1 MTKNKTR
8 NNMICDLKY
17 IFLSFSCF
25 LVTSLGAQDSIQK
38 LGFSDYMTIV
48 KNNHP
53 LAKQANLKKE
63 FAAAELMRSRGGFDP
78 MAYGDVNQKYF
89 SDEQYYS
96 LIDAGL
102 KVPTWFG
109 IELYSGF
116 EQGEGN
122 YINPQR
128 STPNNGLVYGGVSV
142 SVGRGLFIDERRAE
156 LKKAKIYTDFTKE
169 ERRILINELMLQASK
184 VYWQWYASAQK
195 VEVFDQAVTLAEIR
209 FEGMKSSASVG
220 ESPSIDTLEALIQLQ
235 NRQILYQEAIL
246 DYNNAKEALNVYLW
260 DENEVPLEIS
270 ERIQPPSNEELL
282 SKINII
288 EQTDY
293 LDSLILNH
301 PQLVKGKLYIDQLEV
316 ERRLKAEQLKPQV
329 DLKYNAINEPLK
341 GNIMDGYSINNY
353 RWGLTFSMPLFLRES
368 RGELK
373 RTKLIIQDQKL
384 GLDNLQAK
392 IKYGVNTSINTWR
405 TSQSQLEV
413 YNQTVNNVE
422 RLVEGEQQK
431 FDTGESSLFLVNQR
445 EMRFINAQ
453 IGFIE
458 MMAKNQHAFME
469 VQYSLGLLD

>member
-1 MTKNKTR
+1 
-8 NNMICDLKY
+8 
-17 IFLSFSCF
+17 
-25 LVTSLGAQDSIQK
+25 
-38 LGFSDYMTIV
+38 
-48 KNNHP
+48 
-53 LAKQANLKKE
+53 
-63 FAAAELMRSRGGFDP
+63 
-78 MAYGDVNQKYF
+78 
-89 SDEQYYS
+89 
-96 LIDAGL
+96 DAGL

-301 PQLVKGKLYIDQLEV
+301 PQLVKGKLYID
-316 ERRLKAEQLKPQV
+316 
-329 DLKYNAINEPLK
+329 
-341 GNIMDGYSINNY
+341 
-353 RWGLTFSMPLFLRES
+353 
-368 RGELK
+368 
-373 RTKLIIQDQKL
+373 
-384 GLDNLQAK
+384 
-392 IKYGVNTSINTWR
+392 
-405 TSQSQLEV
+405 
-413 YNQTVNNVE
+413 
-422 RLVEGEQQK
+422 
-431 FDTGESSLFLVNQR
+431 
-445 EMRFINAQ
+445 
-453 IGFIE
+453 
-458 MMAKNQHAFME
+458 
-469 VQYSLGLLD
+469 

>member
-1 MTKNKTR
+1 MTR
-8 NNMICDLKY
+8 YLKY
-17 IFLSFSCF
+17 IILSLFSFLTIS
-25 LVTSLGAQDSIQK
+25 VVAQDSIQK

-53 LAKQANLKKE
+53 LAKKAELKNE
-63 FAAAELMRSRGGFDP
+63 FAEAELMRSRGGFDP
-78 MAYGDVNQKYF
+78 KAYGDVNQKYF
-89 SDEQYYS
+89 SDEQYYG

-109 IELYSGF
+109 IELYTGF

-142 SVGRGLFIDERRAE
+142 SVGRGLFIDKRRAE
-156 LKKAKIYTDFTKE
+156 LKKAKIYTDFTEE

-184 VYWQWYASAQK
+184 AYWQWYAAAQK
-195 VEVFDQAVTLAEIR
+195 VNVYEEGVSLAEIR
-209 FEGMKSSASVG
+209 FEGIKQSAFVG

-235 NRQILYQEAIL
+235 NRQILYQEAVL
-246 DYNNAKEALNVYLW
+246 DYDNAKEALNVYLW
-260 DENEVPLEIS
+260 DENTVPLEIS
-270 ERIQPPSNEELL
+270 ERIEPPSNDELL
-282 SKINII
+282 SKINMIQ
-288 EQTDY
+288 QTDF

-301 PQLVKGKLYIDQLEV
+301 PQLIKNKLYIDQLEV

-329 DLKYNAINEPLK
+329 DLKYNAINEPIN

-384 GLDNLQAK
+384 GVENLQAK

-405 TSQSQLEV
+405 TSQSQIGIYE
-413 YNQTVNNVE
+413 QTVNNVE
-422 RLVEGEQQK
+422 RLVEGEIQK

-458 MMAKNQHAFME
+458 MIAKNQHAYIE

>member
-1 MTKNKTR
+1 
-8 NNMICDLKY
+8 MIFDLKY
-17 IFLSFSCF
+17 IILSFFSF
-25 LVTSLGAQDSIQK
+25 LTISVVAQDSIQK

-53 LAKQANLKKE
+53 LAKQADLKND
-63 FAAAELMRSRGGFDP
+63 FAEAELLRSKGGFDP

-89 SDEQYYS
+89 SDQQYYS

-109 IELYSGF
+109 IELYTGY

-128 STPNNGLVYGGVSV
+128 STPTNGLIYGGVSV
-142 SVGRGLFIDERRAE
+142 SVGKGLFIDKRRAE

-184 VYWQWYASAQK
+184 AYWQWYSAAQK
-195 VEVFDQAVTLAEIR
+195 VDVYDEGVKLAEIR
-209 FEGMKSSASVG
+209 FDGIKRSAFVG
-220 ESPSIDTLEALIQLQ
+220 ESPRIDTLEALIQLQ
-235 NRQILYQEAIL
+235 NRQIMYQEAVL
-246 DYNNAKEALNVYLW
+246 DYDNAKEALNVYLW

-270 ERIQPPSNEELL
+270 ERIKPPSNDELL
-282 SKINII
+282 SKINTI
-288 EQTDY
+288 EQTDF

-301 PQLVKGKLYIDQLEV
+301 PQLIKNKLYIDQLKIEQQ
-316 ERRLKAEQLKPQV
+316 LKAEQLKPQV
-329 DLKYNAINEPLK
+329 DLKYNAINEPIN

-353 RWGLTFSMPLFLRES
+353 RWGLTFSMPIFLRES
-368 RGELK
+368 RGDLK

-384 GLDNLQAK
+384 GLENLQAK

-405 TSQSQLEV
+405 TSQSQIGIYE
-413 YNQTVNNVE
+413 QTVNNVE

-458 MMAKNQHAFME
+458 MIAKNQHAFIE
-469 VQYSLGLLD
+469 VQYSLGLLDQP